1 MALVAFSVGAFVGM
15 IVLSGIVH
23 WWRTRHG
30 IDNLTGDVWIAV
42 LIALAFYGL
51 GTRELYRLDE
61 ATVYVVVGLV
71 LWIVAYFTKLG
82 RRKTPAP

>member
-1 MALVAFSVGAFVGM
+1 MALVAFGIGAFFGM

-23 WWRTRHG
+23 WWRARHG
-30 IDNLTGDVWIAV
+30 IDNLTGDVGIAV

-71 LWIVAYFTKLG
+71 LWIVAFFAKLG
-82 RRKTPAP
+82 RRKTPTP